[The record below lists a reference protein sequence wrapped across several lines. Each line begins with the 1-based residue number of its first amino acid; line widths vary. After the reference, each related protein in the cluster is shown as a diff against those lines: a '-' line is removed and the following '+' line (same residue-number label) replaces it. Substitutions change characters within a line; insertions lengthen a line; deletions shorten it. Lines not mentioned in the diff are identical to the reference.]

1 MMSLADPNGQ
11 TFAPY
16 TPMANT
22 YFNTQMN
29 FGSPAGELATME
41 YENYS
46 GGFGEEIY
54 DYEL

>member
-1 MMSLADPNGQ
+1 MSLADPNGQ

-16 TPMANT
+16 APMANT

-29 FGSPAGELATME
+29 FGSPASELATME